1 MAMQRNTYSNWNGR
15 VHVSPDRIARPADE
29 AALVQEI
36 VGAADRGVPVKA
48 VGSGHSF
55 NAIMATTGTLVDMS
69 RFDRVLAI
77 DHERRL
83 VRVQSGMKLR
93 DLVVVLERNGLALPN
108 IGAWMEQTISGVL
121 ATGTHGT
128 GGRWRHNLTDALVS
142 YRLVDGRG
150 TVRIVDGDD
159 IRWLPLGYFGVVTEV
174 TLRCVPLFF
183 VTHRRRIG
191 DLVRA
196 IDGLDDALAEHDFVD
211 LRFVGAIT
219 RGALSTWDVTEAP
232 PSLVDHA
239 RFELEGV
246 RQYAI
251 NHAVQGWA
259 RLGALPVFNRRIYR
273 AVGEL
278 YMRDGE
284 SAPTTSVWWKGLTFN
299 SRSFAPAHDEYEF
312 ALPREHTREFLREA
326 AAEMQRRWDTPS
338 LEIQV
343 RFSEATDIVL
353 APNRD
358 RSTMWFNINVFDAR
372 DANPAVHRL
381 AEIVRA
387 WGGRPHWCKCV
398 PWFFNGDPVA
408 DIDAWEQVRRGYDPM
423 GMFLN
428 AYYHQH
434 LTPSMTSVA
443 TRPASAEENLAA

>member
-1 MAMQRNTYSNWNGR
+1 MQRNTYSNWNGR
-15 VHVSPDRIARPADE
+15 VQVSPDRIARPADE
-29 AALVQEI
+29 AALVREI
-36 VGAADRGVPVKA
+36 VEAGRRGSTVKA

-55 NAIMATTGTLVDMS
+55 NAIMATKGTLVDMI
-69 RFDRVLAI
+69 RFDRVLSI
-77 DHERRL
+77 DQDRRL
-83 VRVQSGMKLR
+83 VRVQAGMKLR

-128 GGRWRHNLTDALVS
+128 AGRWRKNLTDALVS

-150 TVRIVDGDD
+150 HVHVVDGDGL
-159 IRWLPLGYFGVVTEV
+159 RWLPLGFFGVVTEV
-174 TLRCVPLFF
+174 VLRCVPLFH
-183 VTHRRRIG
+183 VVHRRRIG
-191 DLVRA
+191 DLDRA

-211 LRFVGAIT
+211 LRFVGAIR
-219 RGALSTWDVTEAP
+219 RGALSTWDVTDAP
-232 PSLVDHA
+232 PSATDNA
-239 RFELEGV
+239 RFEIEGV

-251 NHAVQGWA
+251 GHAVQGWS

-278 YMRDGE
+278 YMREGE
-284 SAPTTSVWWKGLTFN
+284 SAPKTSVWWKGLTFN

-353 APNRD
+353 APNRGRD
-358 RSTMWFNINVFDAR
+358 TMWFNINVFDAR

-398 PWFFNGDPVA
+398 PYMFIGDPVA
-408 DIDAWEQVRRGYDPM
+408 DIDAWEQMRRGYDPM

-428 AYYHQH
+428 AYYHHYLQPAMSRVAAR
-434 LTPSMTSVA
+434 PSISETD
-443 TRPASAEENLAA
+443 RAA

>member
-1 MAMQRNTYSNWNGR
+1 MQRNTYSNWNGR
-15 VHVSPDRIARPADE
+15 VRVSPDRIARPADE
-29 AALVQEI
+29 AALVREI
-36 VGAADRGVPVKA
+36 VEAGLRGAAVKA
-48 VGSGHSF
+48 IGSGHSF
-55 NAIMATTGTLVDMS
+55 NSIMATTGTLVDMS

-77 DHERRL
+77 DHDRRL

-128 GGRWRHNLTDALVS
+128 AGRWRANLTDALVS

-150 TVRIVDGDD
+150 DVRVVEGDD
-159 IRWLPLGYFGVVTEV
+159 IRWLPLGFFGVVTEV
-174 TLRCVPLFF
+174 VLRCVPLFH
-183 VTHRRRIG
+183 VVHRRRTG
-191 DLVRA
+191 ALGPA
-196 IDGLDDALAEHDFVD
+196 IDGLDDALAQHDFVD
-211 LRFVGAIT
+211 LRFVGAIA

-232 PSLVDHA
+232 PSRTDHA

-251 NHAVQGWA
+251 NHAVQGWS
-259 RLGALPVFNRRIYR
+259 RLGALPVLNRRIYR

-284 SAPTTSVWWKGLTFN
+284 SAPKTSVWWKGLTFN
-299 SRSFAPAHDEYEF
+299 SRGFAPAHDEYEF
-312 ALPREHTREFLREA
+312 ALPRECTREFLHEVA
-326 AAEMQRRWDTPS
+326 AHMQQRWDTPS
-338 LEIQV
+338 LEIQI

-372 DANPAVHRL
+372 DANPAVMRL
-381 AEIVRA
+381 AEMVRA
-387 WGGRPHWCKCV
+387 WGGRPHWCKVV
-398 PWFFNGDPVA
+398 PFMFNGDPVA

-423 GMFLN
+423 GLFLN
-428 AYYHQH
+428 SYYQRH
-434 LTPSMTSVA
+434 LRPSMSSTA
-443 TRPASAEENLAA
+443 TRTARSEAKRAA